1 MNNNLSNIK
10 KGKYFLDKHNCI
22 GMPTETV
29 YGLAANAYSS
39 KAISKI
45 FKLKKRPKN
54 NPLIVHYSSLEM
66 LKRDCILNKN
76 FTNLYNKFCPGP
88 LTFILKLK
96 KDSKISKFVTNKKK
110 TLAVRFPS
118 HPKAKGLL
126 KILNYPLAAPSANIS
141 SRVSPV
147 TKNHVKEEFGKK
159 IKYIIEGGLSKI
171 GLESTIINL
180 TGKPEIL
187 RIGSI
192 DINKLS
198 KVLNKKLLY
207 RKKSYM
213 KAPGQNRLHYSPGIP
228 LRMNCKEASQ
238 DEAFILVKK
247 RNNSNKNF
255 FYLSKNKNL
264 KEAARNLYSVLR
276 MIKKKGYKKIAV
288 EKIENK
294 GIGLAINDRLLKASS
309 KKYMNTLV
317 SVNILSKNFSSFEAV
332 KEISFS
338 INESEILGLLGPNGC
353 GKTTTIGMMLGLL
366 KPTSGEVIINGLNVE
381 KNRINLLKKMN
392 FISPYIELPK
402 KLTVKENLMV
412 YGKLY
417 SVNNINNR
425 IDYLTETLRLSEF
438 INKKTGELSSG
449 QKNRVSLAKAVV
461 NDPDIL
467 LLDEPTASLDP
478 ETGDFV
484 RTFIEKISSEKKMSI
499 LLASHNMNEVKRL
512 CKSILMMKDGK
523 IIDRGTP
530 SEIIN
535 KHGKKNLEEVFLK
548 LNRTKNE
555 L

>member
-1 MNNNLSNIK
+1 
-10 KGKYFLDKHNCI
+10 
-22 GMPTETV
+22 
-29 YGLAANAYSS
+29 
-39 KAISKI
+39 
-45 FKLKKRPKN
+45 
-54 NPLIVHYSSLEM
+54 
-66 LKRDCILNKN
+66 
-76 FTNLYNKFCPGP
+76 
-88 LTFILKLK
+88 
-96 KDSKISKFVTNKKK
+96 
-110 TLAVRFPS
+110 
-118 HPKAKGLL
+118 
-126 KILNYPLAAPSANIS
+126 
-141 SRVSPV
+141 
-147 TKNHVKEEFGKK
+147 
-159 IKYIIEGGLSKI
+159 
-171 GLESTIINL
+171 
-180 TGKPEIL
+180 
-187 RIGSI
+187 
-192 DINKLS
+192 
-198 KVLNKKLLY
+198 
-207 RKKSYM
+207 
-213 KAPGQNRLHYSPGIP
+213 
-228 LRMNCKEASQ
+228 
-238 DEAFILVKK
+238 
-247 RNNSNKNF
+247 
-255 FYLSKNKNL
+255 
-264 KEAARNLYSVLR
+264 
-276 MIKKKGYKKIAV
+276 
-288 EKIENK
+288 
-294 GIGLAINDRLLKASS
+294 
-309 KKYMNTLV
+309 MNTLV
-317 SVNILSKNFSSFEAV
+317 SVNNLSKNFSSFEAV

-417 SVNNINNR
+417 SVNDINNR
-425 IDYLTETLRLSEF
+425 IDYLTETLRLGEF

-499 LLASHNMNEVKRL
+499 LLASHNMDEVKRL

>member
-1 MNNNLSNIK
+1 
-10 KGKYFLDKHNCI
+10 
-22 GMPTETV
+22 
-29 YGLAANAYSS
+29 
-39 KAISKI
+39 
-45 FKLKKRPKN
+45 
-54 NPLIVHYSSLEM
+54 
-66 LKRDCILNKN
+66 
-76 FTNLYNKFCPGP
+76 
-88 LTFILKLK
+88 
-96 KDSKISKFVTNKKK
+96 
-110 TLAVRFPS
+110 
-118 HPKAKGLL
+118 
-126 KILNYPLAAPSANIS
+126 
-141 SRVSPV
+141 
-147 TKNHVKEEFGKK
+147 
-159 IKYIIEGGLSKI
+159 
-171 GLESTIINL
+171 
-180 TGKPEIL
+180 
-187 RIGSI
+187 
-192 DINKLS
+192 
-198 KVLNKKLLY
+198 
-207 RKKSYM
+207 
-213 KAPGQNRLHYSPGIP
+213 
-228 LRMNCKEASQ
+228 
-238 DEAFILVKK
+238 
-247 RNNSNKNF
+247 
-255 FYLSKNKNL
+255 
-264 KEAARNLYSVLR
+264 
-276 MIKKKGYKKIAV
+276 
-288 EKIENK
+288 
-294 GIGLAINDRLLKASS
+294 
-309 KKYMNTLV
+309 MNTLV
-317 SVNILSKNFSSFEAV
+317 NVNNLSKNFSSFEAV

-417 SVNNINNR
+417 SVHDINNR

-499 LLASHNMNEVKRL
+499 LLASHNMDEVKRL

>member
-1 MNNNLSNIK
+1 
-10 KGKYFLDKHNCI
+10 
-22 GMPTETV
+22 
-29 YGLAANAYSS
+29 
-39 KAISKI
+39 
-45 FKLKKRPKN
+45 
-54 NPLIVHYSSLEM
+54 
-66 LKRDCILNKN
+66 
-76 FTNLYNKFCPGP
+76 
-88 LTFILKLK
+88 
-96 KDSKISKFVTNKKK
+96 
-110 TLAVRFPS
+110 
-118 HPKAKGLL
+118 
-126 KILNYPLAAPSANIS
+126 
-141 SRVSPV
+141 
-147 TKNHVKEEFGKK
+147 
-159 IKYIIEGGLSKI
+159 
-171 GLESTIINL
+171 
-180 TGKPEIL
+180 
-187 RIGSI
+187 
-192 DINKLS
+192 
-198 KVLNKKLLY
+198 
-207 RKKSYM
+207 
-213 KAPGQNRLHYSPGIP
+213 
-228 LRMNCKEASQ
+228 
-238 DEAFILVKK
+238 
-247 RNNSNKNF
+247 
-255 FYLSKNKNL
+255 
-264 KEAARNLYSVLR
+264 
-276 MIKKKGYKKIAV
+276 
-288 EKIENK
+288 
-294 GIGLAINDRLLKASS
+294 
-309 KKYMNTLV
+309 MNTLV
-317 SVNILSKNFSSFEAV
+317 SVNNLSKNFSNFEAV
-332 KEISFS
+332 KKISFS

-366 KPTSGEVIINGLNVE
+366 KPTSGEVIINGFNVE

-417 SVNNINNR
+417 SVNGINNR
-425 IDYLTETLRLSEF
+425 IDYLTETLRLNEF